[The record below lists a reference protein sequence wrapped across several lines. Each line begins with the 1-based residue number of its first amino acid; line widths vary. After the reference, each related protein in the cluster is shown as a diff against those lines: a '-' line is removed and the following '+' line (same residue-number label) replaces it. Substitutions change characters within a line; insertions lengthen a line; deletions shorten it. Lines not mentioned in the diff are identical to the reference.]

1 MYSRKISAGYDCMI
15 HDNKQIGKSF
25 SCSWVDLR
33 LQKENLVKSI
43 FVCKLPLGL

>member
-25 SCSWVDLR
+25 FCSWADLR
-33 LQKENLVKSI
+33 LQKENLRYNRI
-43 FVCKLPLGL
+43 FPVRFTVT